1 MPLSRPA
8 AFLYLAFVQLGNTHL
23 ITDIYVQT
31 GLLKYKWI
39 KSWSGKKIKPYCT
52 TVLPAYLGCDIMQAT
67 GILPCKRHWEFNAAA
82 QPAPLPAMHLA
93 DGRDPQPHPSTFD
106 LMFQSFLPSLNSHL
120 TTAEAQCISTDGSKL
135 LSELTGGT
143 SCTYSSPGSKRAHP
157 LIHTL
162 TPPSSKT
169 HIWIF
174 CLNMAFPLQQMVNAI
189 NQLAGSWLLSLN
201 INTFL
206 FALPTGEHS
215 QASAAQ
221 PPASQER
228 NLPQAVKRPR
238 LCKPLLPLGL
248 KVQ

>member
-1 MPLSRPA
+1 
-8 AFLYLAFVQLGNTHL
+8 
-23 ITDIYVQT
+23 
-31 GLLKYKWI
+31 
-39 KSWSGKKIKPYCT
+39 
-52 TVLPAYLGCDIMQAT
+52 MQAM
-67 GILPCKRHWEFNAAA
+67 GILLCKSHWEFNVAA
-82 QPAPLPAMHLA
+82 QPAQLPVMHLA

-120 TTAEAQCISTDGSKL
+120 TTAEAQCISADGSKL
-135 LSELTGGT
+135 LSELTRVGAAHTHLQAAKEYTHSFMLSLT
-143 SCTYSSPGSKRAHP
+143 SLSSE
-157 LIHTL
+157 
-162 TPPSSKT
+162 T

-174 CLNMAFPLQQMVNAI
+174 CLNTAFPLQQTVNAI
-189 NQLAGSWLLSLN
+189 NELAGNWLLSLN

-228 NLPQAVKRPR
+228 TPLQAVKRPR
-238 LCKPLLPLGL
+238 LCKPFLPLDL